1 MSAKQRTGQSKTS
14 PARAGRRM
22 QPKPVAANA
31 NANSKTPPG
40 QPIAKKAT
48 GLPAP
53 AGDDPAYGVVEPLAA
68 LVRWARIRCY
78 EEIAARSNEKLDRSA
93 MNILGTLK
101 LQGPK
106 RTSDLADI
114 LGLDRS
120 TVSRQVAAAIEL
132 GLVVRDEDEHD
143 ARAAF
148 ISLSDQGRAKQQRIA
163 HAWQGIAMDLVSD
176 WDYAEQ
182 QEVARLL
189 AKLVAKIDI

>member
-1 MSAKQRTGQSKTS
+1 MSAKQRTGPPKTS
-14 PARAGRRM
+14 PTRAGSRV
-22 QPKPVAANA
+22 QPKPLAANA
-31 NANSKTPPG
+31 NAKTPPG
-40 QPIAKKAT
+40 QPVSKKVSA
-48 GLPAP
+48 PAP
-53 AGDDPAYGVVEPLAA
+53 SGDDPAYGVVEPLAA

-120 TVSRQVAAAIEL
+120 TVSRQVSAAIEL

-148 ISLSDQGRAKQQRIA
+148 ISLSDQGRAKQQKIA

-182 QEVARLL
+182 QEIARLL
-189 AKLVAKIDI
+189 AKLVAKIEI

>member
-1 MSAKQRTGQSKTS
+1 MSVKQRTGQAKAPPMASSRSLQRK
-14 PARAGRRM
+14 PA
-22 QPKPVAANA
+22 AANA
-31 NANSKTPPG
+31 NAKTPPSK
-40 QPIAKKAT
+40 PPAT
-48 GLPAP
+48 MDA
-53 AGDDPAYGVVEPLAA
+53 DPAYGVVEPLAA
-68 LVRWARIRCY
+68 LVRWARLRCY

-120 TVSRQVAAAIEL
+120 TVSRQVAAAIDL

-143 ARAAF
+143 ARAAM
-148 ISLSDQGRAKQQRIA
+148 ISLSDQGRAKQQKIA

-182 QEVARLL
+182 QEIARLL
-189 AKLVAKIDI
+189 AKLVARIG